1 MDQTMLLVGLTAM
14 GAAFVKG
21 VTGMAFPL
29 FATPVLVLLTDI
41 RTAIVV
47 LLAPNILMDAVQI
60 VRKRFPLEHLK
71 RLWTMLAAGI
81 LGVFVGTWLLVSIP
95 MRVVNLIVG
104 AIVFVFVG
112 QSLWAKAVALPA
124 EWEPVMSPAVGF
136 AAGVLNGVSNTLSP
150 IMAIYLLSLQ
160 LAKFDFVKSIALVF
174 FSFKVAQTVAV
185 WGWNLF
191 TPARIWLSVV
201 ATVFAFVGFGV
212 GLRVQDRI
220 NQQTF
225 NRVLLVL
232 LTLVG
237 ILLLAKTLQ

>member
-1 MDQTMLLVGLTAM
+1 MDQTMFLVGLTAM
-14 GAAFVKG
+14 GSAFVKG

-29 FATPVLVLLTDI
+29 LATPVVTLLTDI

-47 LLAPNILMDAVQI
+47 LLAPNILMDTVLI

-71 RLWTMLAAGI
+71 RLSTMLVAGVA
-81 LGVFVGTWLLVSIP
+81 GVFVGTYLLVTIP
-95 MRVVNLIVG
+95 VRVVNLILA
-104 AIVFVFVG
+104 AIVFIFVG
-112 QSLWAKAVALPA
+112 QSLWARAVAMPA
-124 EWEPVMSPAVGF
+124 RWEPALSPAVGF
-136 AAGVLNGVSNTLSP
+136 VAGVLNGVSNTLSP

-174 FSFKVAQTVAV
+174 FAFKVAQTAAV

-191 TPARIWLSVV
+191 TPARLWLSAA
-201 ATVFAFVGFGV
+201 ATVFAFAGFGI

-220 NQQTF
+220 NQRTF

-232 LTLVG
+232 LTVIG
-237 ILLLAKTLQ
+237 FVLAAKALS

>member
-1 MDQTMLLVGLTAM
+1 MDQTMLLVGLTAL

-29 FATPVLVLLTDI
+29 FATPVVALLTDI

-47 LLAPNILMDAVQI
+47 LLAPNILMDGVLI

-71 RLWTMLAAGI
+71 RLSTMLVAGI
-81 LGVFVGTWLLVSIP
+81 IGVFVGTYLLVAIP
-95 MRVVNLIVG
+95 VRLVNLILA
-104 AIVFVFVG
+104 AIIFIFVA

-124 EWEPVMSPAVGF
+124 RWEPVASPAIGF

-150 IMAIYLLSLQ
+150 IMAVYLLSLQ

-174 FSFKVAQTVAV
+174 FAFKVAQTAAV

-191 TPARIWLSVV
+191 TPARLWLSAA
-201 ATVFAFVGFGV
+201 ATAFAFAGFGI

-225 NRVLLVL
+225 HRVLLAL
-232 LTLVG
+232 LTLIG
-237 ILLLAKTLQ
+237 LLLVAKTFQ

>member
-14 GAAFVKG
+14 GSAFVKG

-29 FATPVLVLLTDI
+29 FATPVVALLTDV

-47 LLAPNILMDAVQI
+47 LLAPNILMDVVLI

-71 RLWTMLAAGI
+71 RLGTMLATGVV
-81 LGVFVGTWLLVSIP
+81 GVFVGTYLLVTVPI
-95 MRVVNLIVG
+95 RLVNLILAG
-104 AIVFVFVG
+104 IVFVFVG
-112 QSLWAKAVALPA
+112 QSLWARGAALPA
-124 EWEPVMSPAVGF
+124 RWEPVASPAVGF

-185 WGWNLF
+185 WKWNLF
-191 TPARIWLSVV
+191 TPARLWLSAA
-201 ATVFAFVGFGV
+201 ATVFAFAGFGI

-220 NQQTF
+220 NQRTF
-225 NRVLLVL
+225 GRVVLVL
-232 LTLVG
+232 LTVIGL
-237 ILLLAKTLQ
+237 LLLAKALL